1 MLAQMGAFVACEK
14 FTFQPFHHV
23 LCKIS
28 SEDNLFKGQ
37 STFVCEMIEL
47 RNILRIANSN
57 SLILCDELTAGTET
71 HSATGLVASAI
82 TCLLN
87 KNANFIFTTHLH
99 GLPSLIKHDNL
110 KIYHFKVSIKGE
122 KIKYNY
128 TLSKGIGQSI
138 YGIEIA
144 KALGL
149 DRNFIID
156 ALKFRAKFSRY
167 ESTEFIQDKKSH
179 FNRKV
184 IMDQCEKCGSALNP
198 QELKNPISTLSL
210 KNPVLKKTEHWYL
223 PMKNHERWLKEWL
236 MKGVFAGE
244 KKHDVKKWRKQV
256 VSQCKSWLD
265 GGLKSRAMT
274 RDLDWGVKVPLP
286 NYENKVLYVWLD
298 APIGYISA
306 TKKYCLENNLN
317 WIDFWKKDN
326 SKIVH
331 FIGKD
336 NIVFHCVIFPIILKC
351 LEDFNLPNNVVA
363 NEFLNI
369 EGNKISTSKNWAV
382 WLDDYLQD
390 FSDQQDS
397 LRYTLCITAPESK
410 DNDFTWKE
418 FQARNN
424 NELVAILGNFINR
437 VFVLIHKYWEG
448 KVPCNIIYTNNDK
461 EFLSN
466 LNNIKN
472 KIDLKIREFKFKEAL
487 GEIMNI
493 ARLGNKFLA
502 DNEPWKLIKEDEER
516 TKTILFISV
525 EIIRQICIFIKPFLP
540 FTSNKLQK
548 MLNIENEL
556 SWADA
561 DKTLKSNHVLN
572 KPILLFRIIEDKE
585 IKNQVQQLKNNRL

>member
-1 MLAQMGAFVACEK
+1 MKKKHNLITAALLYANGPVHIGHLAGAYLPADIYSRFLRLKKEQVLFVCGSDEHGAAITLKAKKENK
-14 FTFQPFHHV
+14 KPKEIVDFFHKKNKNSFKNIGIDFDIFDRTSSEEHHV
-23 LCKIS
+23 NSANYFNKLNNNKYFFKEES
-28 SEDNLFKGQ
+28 NQFYDEDYNQFLAD
-37 STFVCEMIEL
+37 
-47 RNILRIANSN
+47 R
-57 SLILCDELTAGTET
+57 
-71 HSATGLVASAI
+71 
-82 TCLLN
+82 
-87 KNANFIFTTHLH
+87 
-99 GLPSLIKHDNL
+99 
-110 KIYHFKVSIKGE
+110 YIKGE
-122 KIKYNY
+122 CPKCDYY
-128 TLSKGIGQSI
+128 EA
-138 YGIEIA
+138 YG
-144 KALGL
+144 
-149 DRNFIID
+149 
-156 ALKFRAKFSRY
+156 
-167 ESTEFIQDKKSH
+167 
-179 FNRKV
+179 
-184 IMDQCEKCGSALNP
+184 DQCEKCGSALNP

-210 KNPVLKKTEHWYL
+210 KSPVLKKTEHWYL
-223 PMKNHERWLKEWL
+223 PMKNHEKWLKEWL
-236 MKGVFAGE
+236 LKGVFEGQ
-244 KKHDVKKWRKQV
+244 KKHNVKKWRKQV
-256 VSQCKSWLD
+256 VSQCRSWLD

-306 TKKYCLENNLN
+306 TKKYCLKNNLN
-317 WIDFWKKDN
+317 WIDFWQKDN

-351 LEDFNLPNNVVA
+351 LGDFNLPNNVVA

-382 WLDDYLQD
+382 WLDDYLKD
-390 FSDQQDS
+390 FSGQEDA

-448 KVPCNIIYTNNDK
+448 KVPDNITYIKHDK

-466 LNNIKN
+466 LNNIKH
-472 KIDLKIREFKFKEAL
+472 KIDLKIRDFKLKEAL

-493 ARLGNKFLA
+493 ARIGNKFLA
-502 DNEPWKLIKEDEER
+502 ENEPWKLIKENEER
-516 TKTILFISV
+516 TKTILFISI

-548 MLNIENEL
+548 MLNIDNEL
-556 SWADA
+556 SWEDL
-561 DKTLKSNHVLN
+561 DKTFKSNHILN
-572 KPILLFRIIEDKE
+572 KPILLFRIIEDEE
-585 IKNQVQQLKNNRL
+585 IKHQIQQLKNNRL